1 MTKCRSLLLVRRKTS
16 VSAQCSVTA
25 SRHCKH
31 FLNALLYILSLILL
45 QCYYATKFEVKKG
58 RSLYSVCYRLMTMAC
73 LVVRIRF
80 SIKIQINI
88 CVRVDDI
95 KIRLTKKRKW
105 EWERKGVCERDIQ
118 WTPIHRRKIH
128 ILTFSK
134 IIKYSIRFVLEN
146 ANVFFSML

>member
-45 QCYYATKFEVKKG
+45 QCYYATKFGVKKG

-95 KIRLTKKRKW
+95 KIRLRRLRRESESEK
-105 EWERKGVCERDIQ
+105 ERECVRETFNERQ
-118 WTPIHRRKIH
+118 FTVV
-128 ILTFSK
+128 
-134 IIKYSIRFVLEN
+134 KYTY
-146 ANVFFSML
+146 